1 MHQNQTNYI
10 RAVTEI
16 HRCYPQNQENIH
28 KLFGFIIDNKQ
39 YLPESLGESFNQVKY
54 TFYSLCPRREIT
66 SPKYREIVDEY
77 LALAK
82 TTLNHENNALFL
94 RYLSIY
100 ATGHISHKIFVRLI
114 LPLINVPNPFESKLI
129 QDLPSF
135 MAALNS
141 GVFFDFR
148 KKFSSPIEEFATEL
162 IISATST
169 SPNSE
174 NSKSLS
180 KCLSLLASGT
190 IRAPT
195 AKKWLSKFCRP
206 DLIRKI
212 DLIDDF
218 SSFHPSHFPDDLIMT
233 SSFETNKEPKNV
245 FELFQDNMMRRYD
258 PHSLRPVVVDI
269 LELKMRQLRHLIL
282 SLAIGE
288 KVTAQSLAFVYGSS
302 MAQHI
307 LKMPNRTIPMVM
319 RLGKLFEDAHDKIL
333 AILNRKMEDFE
344 PDNFEYRILYK
355 KMMNHNI
362 FAFFYELPGSRTIHF
377 GTRHAAYVALSALQ
391 YFINNVLFKKPEE
404 TKENHEEEQKEQTET
419 TESKEAAETTETTE
433 SNEKDNVKLLD
444 PDHQRVLESLNA
456 ILPLFQ
462 ESGLGHHY
470 VVNEKPIHSIVYLA
484 EVAKRIQMQGNI
496 EEVVVTDQYTFAPI
510 NEQGPYGT
518 ELIRMID
525 GMTNENSMKGYM
537 SVCDIPLVRVAR
549 SLSGFETN
557 VLPEFPE
564 NIEQVN
570 IYMTMTQI
578 EEPDFSILCVSA
590 FSPCYVEPVY
600 IDDKK

>member
-1 MHQNQTNYI
+1 MHQNPTNYI

-16 HRCYPQNQENIH
+16 HRYYPQNRENFH
-28 KLFGFIIDNKQ
+28 KLFDAIIDNKQ
-39 YLPESLGESFNQVKY
+39 YLPDSLGESLQQVKY
-54 TFYSLCPRREIT
+54 TFTSLYQRREINP
-66 SPKYREIVDEY
+66 PKYKEIIDEY
-77 LALAK
+77 LSLAK
-82 TTLNHENNALFL
+82 TTLSHENNALFL

-148 KKFSSPIEEFATEL
+148 KKYSSPVEEFATEL

-174 NSKSLS
+174 SSKSLS

-218 SSFHPSHFPDDLIMT
+218 SSFHPSHFPEDLIMT
-233 SSFETNKEPKNV
+233 NSFETNKEPKNV

-258 PHSLRPVVVDI
+258 PHSLRPVVIDI
-269 LELKMRQLRHLIL
+269 LELKMRQIRHLIL
-282 SLAIGE
+282 SIAIGE
-288 KVTAQSLAFVYGSS
+288 KVTAQSLAFVYGNE
-302 MAQHI
+302 MAQQI
-307 LKMPNRTIPMVM
+307 IKMPNHSIPVIT
-319 RLGKLFEDAHDKIL
+319 RLVSLFEDSHDKMLSIL
-333 AILNRKMEDFE
+333 KRKMEDYE
-344 PDNFEYRILYK
+344 PDNIEYRILYK

-362 FAFFYELPGSRTIHF
+362 FAFFYELPGTRTIHF
-377 GTRHAAYVALSALQ
+377 GTQHAAYVALGAVQ
-391 YFINNVLFKKPEE
+391 YFINYVMFKKPDG
-404 TKENHEEEQKEQTET
+404 TK
-419 TESKEAAETTETTE
+419 ETTETTE
-433 SNEKDNVKLLD
+433 QQTIEKENVELLN
-444 PDHQRVLESLNA
+444 PDHQRILDSLHA
-456 ILPLFQ
+456 IFPLFE

-484 EVAKRIQMQGNI
+484 EVARRIQMQGNI
-496 EEVVVTDQYTFAPI
+496 EEVIVTDQHTFAPI
-510 NEQGPYGT
+510 TDQGLYGK
-518 ELIRMID
+518 ELIQMID
-525 GMTNENSMKGYM
+525 GMVGENSLKGYM

-549 SLSGFETN
+549 SLSAFETN

-564 NIEQVN
+564 MIEQVN
-570 IYMTMTQI
+570 VYMTMTQI
-578 EEPDFSILCVSA
+578 EGPDFSILCRSA
-590 FSPCYVEPVY
+590 FSASYVEPVSPGE
-600 IDDKK
+600 KK